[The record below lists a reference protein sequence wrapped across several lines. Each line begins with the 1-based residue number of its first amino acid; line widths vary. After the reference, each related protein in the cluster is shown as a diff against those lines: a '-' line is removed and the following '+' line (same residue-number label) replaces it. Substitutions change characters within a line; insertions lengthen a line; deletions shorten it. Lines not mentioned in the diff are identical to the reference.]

1 MTQTDKEK
9 LAEIKKLVDDF
20 NEAFFRSKHPRMF
33 HLKTSM
39 ARLIENI
46 TEVLEK

>member
-9 LAEIKKLVDDF
+9 LAEIKKLLDDF
-20 NEAFFRSKHPRMF
+20 HEGFNRSTNPRMF

-39 ARLIENI
+39 ARLIGNI